1 MKIKYFER
9 SVNLDTIK
17 DGRGA
22 IFSFVPDKPIHE
34 WTHQFIKSGKIRGN
48 HCHPEFDEYIMIVSG
63 EGVEVEKDIETGK
76 EDKFYMSK
84 GTCIYIPSNTYH
96 VFMAITDCES
106 VSFLT
111 KPWDKCKNPIIHE
124 NLGHGEGD
132 HGDPLSKFNK
142 KK

>member
-1 MKIKYFER
+1 MKIKYFEKTI
-9 SVNLDTIK
+9 NLDTIK

-22 IFSFVPDKPIHE
+22 IFSFVPESPIYE
-34 WTHQFIKSGKIRGN
+34 WTHQFINRGKIRGN

-63 EGVEVEKDIETGK
+63 EGVEVEKNVHTG
-76 EDKFYMSK
+76 EEEKFYMSK
-84 GTCIYIPSNTYH
+84 GSCIFIPANTYH

-111 KPWDKCKNPIIHE
+111 KPWDDCKNPIIHE

-142 KK
+142 EK

>member
-1 MKIKYFER
+1 MKIKYFEK

-22 IFSFVPDKPIHE
+22 IFSFVPETPIYE

-48 HCHPEFDEYIMIVSG
+48 HCHPEFDEYIMIVAG
-63 EGVEVEKDIETGK
+63 EGVEVEKDINSGK
-76 EDKFYMSK
+76 EEKFYMAK
-84 GTCIYIPSNTYH
+84 GSCIYIPANTYH

-111 KPWDKCKNPIIHE
+111 KPWDDCENPILHE
-124 NLGHGEGD
+124 NLGHGDGD

-142 KK
+142 EK